1 MAKRAKK
8 AKKTVK
14 KSVKKT
20 AKKTVKKA
28 AKPRPTPT
36 YLPGE
41 SAVDIPVENV
51 ADILAMIEKHGH
63 TATFKRKA
71 KAAGLTLSVHPKT
84 VNFVKDFLA
93 NTGDKMRGLAV
104 GTRAINSGGTFD
116 CTKRRGGG

>member
-8 AKKTVK
+8 AKKTAE
-14 KSVKKT
+14 KSV
-20 AKKTVKKA
+20 KKTVKKA
-28 AKPRPTPT
+28 AKPKPTPT

-41 SAVDIPVENV
+41 SPVDIPVENV

-63 TATFKRKA
+63 SATFKRKA
-71 KAAGLTLSVHPKT
+71 KAAGLTLRVHPKT

-93 NTGDKMRGLAV
+93 NTGDRMQGLAV
-104 GTRAINSGGTFD
+104 GRRAINSGGTFD